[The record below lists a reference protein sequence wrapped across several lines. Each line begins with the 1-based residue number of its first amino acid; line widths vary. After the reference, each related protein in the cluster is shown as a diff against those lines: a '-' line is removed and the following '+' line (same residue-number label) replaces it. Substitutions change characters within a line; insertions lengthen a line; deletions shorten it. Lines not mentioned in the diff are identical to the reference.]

1 MQILTFQVGFC
12 SRRDKEVIV
21 TVTAELLK
29 NADRYA
35 APFDKGELP
44 MPPARNVAGLA

>member
-1 MQILTFQVGFC
+1 MPILTDQVGFC

-21 TVTAELLK
+21 TVTEELLK

-35 APFDKGELP
+35 ASFHKKGALREI
-44 MPPARNVAGLA
+44 V